1 MNDEQKKDFDLA
13 LRELQGAAE
22 LVKDMIR
29 RDDPNAGTVGSVRDI
44 LTRFVIPRL
53 EAATSP

>member
-1 MNDEQKKDFDLA
+1 MTEEQKKDFDLA
-13 LRELQGAAE
+13 LRELQGAVE

-29 RDDPNAGTVGSVRDI
+29 RDDPNPGAVGSVRDI

-53 EAATSP
+53 EAATS